1 VSARPSGLF
10 TRLAWLLA
18 GTVGLVVAIGL
29 ITLSNTGSRLSGD
42 YSTRTVALQ
51 ISAADVLIAQ
61 GRDNQLAS
69 LGVEHATVPP
79 QGHSPGLRLVR
90 NLLDDM
96 RMRWPQRQAYIAG
109 LRQPMLWLKDVPPS
123 EGWIGVPLLGLRAPL
138 LRTAVVT
145 SAFAALI
152 VLLMA
157 GAYARS
163 LTEPLRRLAQ
173 AAPAVVAGTPLPP
186 LPKRSVRELVELNA
200 ALTRAAAEVRSNARE
215 RDVML
220 AALSHDLRTPL
231 ARLRLGLAL
240 TGDAVDTSLREGMDA
255 DIDAIDAM
263 SAQFIGFIRDGSDEP
278 ASPVDVALLLRELLS
293 LNRGNGGP
301 PWEIDSPNHAVVQ
314 GHPLA
319 LRRALDNLIRNALRH
334 GDAPFRAALAVTA
347 TGMRVSIADGG
358 PGAPPDI
365 VDRLGEAFVRGNQAR
380 SDAMGSGL
388 GLASVR
394 RIAVQHGGHL
404 RVRNLPEGGFEAILM
419 LPRSPL

>member
-1 VSARPSGLF
+1 MKPSGLF

-18 GTVGLVVAIGL
+18 ATIGLVVAIGL
-29 ITLSNTGSRLSGD
+29 ITLSVTGSRMSSE
-42 YSTRTVALQ
+42 YTARAVALQ

-61 GRDNQLAS
+61 GRDGELANV
-69 LGVEHATVPP
+69 GIEHSDTPP
-79 QGHSPGLRLVR
+79 QGHTPALRLMR
-90 NLLDDM
+90 NLIAETQI
-96 RMRWPQRQAYIAG
+96 RWPQRQPYIAG
-109 LRQPMLWLKDVPPS
+109 LRQPTLWLKALSPAR
-123 EGWIGVPLLGLRAPL
+123 GWIGIPLIRLRAPL

-145 SAFAALI
+145 TAFAALI

-157 GAYARS
+157 AAYARS
-163 LTEPLRRLAQ
+163 LTEPLRRLAE

-200 ALTRAAAEVRSNARE
+200 ALSRAAAEVRSNARE

-240 TGDAVDTSLREGMDA
+240 SGDVVDASLREGMEA

-278 ASPVDVALLLRELLS
+278 ASPVDLALLLRELLS

-301 PWEIDSPNHAVVQ
+301 PWEIESPDHAVLQ

-334 GDAPFRAALAVTA
+334 GDTPFRAVLAIGPA
-347 TGMRVSIADGG
+347 DIRLSIVDSGL
-358 PGAPPDI
+358 GAPPELLE
-365 VDRLGEAFVRGNQAR
+365 RLGEPFVRGNQAR

-388 GLASVR
+388 GLASVK
-394 RIAVQHGGHL
+394 RIAALHGGSL
-404 RVRNLPEGGFEAILM
+404 SVRNLPRGGFEASLQ
-419 LPRSPL
+419 LPR

>member
-1 VSARPSGLF
+1 VTAKPSGLF

-29 ITLSNTGSRLSGD
+29 ITLNVTGSRLSNA
-42 YSTRTVALQ
+42 YTTRTVALQ
-51 ISAADVLIAQ
+51 VSAADVLIAQ
-61 GRDNQLAS
+61 GHDSELAN
-69 LGVEHATVPP
+69 LGIELSPAPP
-79 QGHSPGLRLVR
+79 QGHAPALRAMR
-90 NLLDDM
+90 NLLVDT
-96 RMRWPQRQAYIAG
+96 RMHWPQRQAYIAG
-109 LRQPMLWLKDVPPS
+109 LRQPTLWLKALSPS
-123 EGWIGVPLLGLRAPL
+123 NNWIGIPLMGLRVPLV
-138 LRTAVVT
+138 RTAVVT
-145 SAFAALI
+145 TAFAALI

-157 GAYARS
+157 AAYTRS

-186 LPKRSVRELVELNA
+186 LPKHSVRELVELNA
-200 ALTRAAAEVRSNARE
+200 ALSRAAAEVRSNARE

-240 TGDAVDTSLREGMDA
+240 SGDAVDMSLREGMEA

-278 ASPVDVALLLRELLS
+278 ASPVDIALLLRELLS

-301 PWEIDSPNHAVVQ
+301 PWEIESPDHAVLQ

-334 GDAPFRAALAVTA
+334 GDAPFRAVLVISPAEIRL
-347 TGMRVSIADGG
+347 SIADGG
-358 PGAPPDI
+358 LGAPPDI
-365 VDRLGEAFVRGNQAR
+365 LDRLGEPFVRGNQAR

-388 GLASVR
+388 GLASVK
-394 RIAVQHGGHL
+394 RIATQHGGSL
-404 RVRNLPEGGFEAILM
+404 SVRNLPQRGFEATLR
-419 LPRSPL
+419 LPR

>member
-1 VSARPSGLF
+1 VTSRPSGLF

-29 ITLSNTGSRLSGD
+29 ITLNVTGSRLGNE
-42 YSTRTVALQ
+42 YSARTVALQ
-51 ISAADVLIAQ
+51 IAAADVLIAQ
-61 GRDNQLAS
+61 GHNGELAN
-69 LGVEHATVPP
+69 LGIELSPVPP
-79 QGHSPGLRLVR
+79 QGHAPALRLVR
-90 NLLDDM
+90 TVLDET
-96 RMRWPQRQAYIAG
+96 RQHWPQRQAYIAG
-109 LRQPMLWLKDVPPS
+109 LRQPVLWLKATSPS
-123 EGWIGVPLLGLRAPL
+123 HDWIGVPLLGLRAPL
-138 LRTAVVT
+138 VRTAVVT
-145 SAFAALI
+145 TASAALI

-157 GAYARS
+157 AAYARS

-173 AAPAVVAGTPLPP
+173 AAPAVVAGTSLPP

-200 ALTRAAAEVRSNARE
+200 ALSRAAAEVRRNTRE

-240 TGDAVDTSLREGMDA
+240 SGDAVDASLRDGMEA

-278 ASPVDVALLLRELLS
+278 ASPVDLALLLRELLS
-293 LNRGNGGP
+293 LNRSNGGP
-301 PWEIDSPNHAVVQ
+301 PWEIESPNHAVLQ

-334 GDAPFRAALAVTA
+334 GDAPFRAVLVAGPAEICVTI
-347 TGMRVSIADGG
+347 TDSGL
-358 PGAPPDI
+358 GAPPEI
-365 VDRLGEAFVRGNQAR
+365 LERLGEPFVRGNQAR

-388 GLASVR
+388 GLASVK
-394 RIAVQHGGHL
+394 RIATQHRGEL
-404 RVRNLPEGGFEAILM
+404 SVRNLPQGGFEASLR
-419 LPRSPL
+419 LPR

>member
-1 VSARPSGLF
+1 MSTTPSGLF

-18 GTVGLVVAIGL
+18 GTVALVVAIGL
-29 ITLSNTGSRLSGD
+29 ITLSDIGSRSSSE

-61 GRDNQLAS
+61 GRESELAN
-69 LGVEHATVPP
+69 LGIERAAVPP
-79 QGHSPGLRLVR
+79 QGHSPALRVIR
-90 NLLDDM
+90 RLLDES
-96 RMRWPQRQAYIAG
+96 RLRWPQRQAYIAG
-109 LRQPMLWLKDVPPS
+109 LRQPMLWLKALPPS
-123 EGWIGVPLLGLRAPL
+123 EGWIGVPLIGLRAPL
-138 LRTAVVT
+138 VRTAVVT
-145 SAFAALI
+145 TGAAALI

-157 GAYARS
+157 AAYARS

-173 AAPAVVAGTPLPP
+173 AAPAVVAGKPLPP
-186 LPKRSVRELVELNA
+186 LPKHSVRELVDLNA
-200 ALTRAAAEVRSNARE
+200 ALSRAAAEVRSNARE

-240 TGDAVDTSLREGMDA
+240 SGDTGDAALREGMEA

-278 ASPVDVALLLRELLS
+278 SSPVDIALLLRELLS

-301 PWEIDSPNHAVVQ
+301 PWEIDSPHHAVVH

-334 GDAPFRAALAVTA
+334 GDAPFRATLVMGA
-347 TGMRVSIADGG
+347 TEICVSIADGG
-358 PGAPPDI
+358 LGAPPEVI
-365 VDRLGEAFVRGNQAR
+365 DRLGEPFVRGNQAR

-388 GLASVR
+388 GLASVK
-394 RIAVQHGGHL
+394 RIAVQHGGGL
-404 RVRNLPEGGFEAILM
+404 VVRNLPQGGFEASLR
-419 LPRSPL
+419 LPRNQ

>member
-1 VSARPSGLF
+1 MTTKPSGLF

-29 ITLSNTGSRLSGD
+29 ITLNVTGSRLSNA
-42 YSTRTVALQ
+42 YTTRTVALQ
-51 ISAADVLIAQ
+51 VSAADVLIAQ
-61 GRDNQLAS
+61 GHDSELAN
-69 LGVEHATVPP
+69 LGIELSPAPP
-79 QGHSPGLRLVR
+79 QGHAPALRAMR
-90 NLLDDM
+90 NLLVET
-96 RMRWPQRQAYIAG
+96 RLHWPQRQVYIAG
-109 LRQPMLWLKDVPPS
+109 LRQPTLWLKALSPS
-123 EGWIGVPLLGLRAPL
+123 NDWIGIPLMGLRVPLV
-138 LRTAVVT
+138 RTAVVT
-145 SAFAALI
+145 TAFAALI

-157 GAYARS
+157 AAYARS

-200 ALTRAAAEVRSNARE
+200 ALSRAAAEVRSNARE

-240 TGDAVDTSLREGMDA
+240 SGNAVDTSLREGMEA

-301 PWEIDSPNHAVVQ
+301 PWEIESPDHAVIQ

-334 GDAPFRAALAVTA
+334 GDAPFRAVLAIGPA
-347 TGMRVSIADGG
+347 EICLSIADGG
-358 PGAPPDI
+358 LGAPPDI
-365 VDRLGEAFVRGNQAR
+365 LDRLGEPFVRGNQAR

-388 GLASVR
+388 GLASVK
-394 RIAVQHGGHL
+394 RIATQHGGSL
-404 RVRNLPEGGFEAILM
+404 SVCNLPQGGFEASLQ
-419 LPRSPL
+419 LPR

>member
-1 VSARPSGLF
+1 MKPSGLF

-18 GTVGLVVAIGL
+18 ATIGLVVAIGL
-29 ITLSNTGSRLSGD
+29 TTLSVTGSRMSSE
-42 YSTRTVALQ
+42 YTARAVALQ

-61 GRDNQLAS
+61 DRDGELAS
-69 LGVEHATVPP
+69 VGIERSDAPP
-79 QGHSPGLRLVR
+79 QGHAPALRLMR
-90 NLLDDM
+90 NLIAETQ
-96 RMRWPQRQAYIAG
+96 MRWPQRQPYVAG
-109 LRQPMLWLKDVPPS
+109 LRQPTLWLKALSPAH
-123 EGWIGVPLLGLRAPL
+123 GWIGIPLIRLRAPL
-138 LRTAVVT
+138 VRTAVVT
-145 SAFAALI
+145 TAFAALI

-157 GAYARS
+157 AAYARS

-200 ALTRAAAEVRSNARE
+200 ALSRAAAEVRSNARE

-231 ARLRLGLAL
+231 ARLRLGVAL
-240 TGDAVDTSLREGMDA
+240 SGDAVETSLREGMEA

-278 ASPVDVALLLRELLS
+278 AAPVDLALLLRELLS

-301 PWEIDSPNHAVVQ
+301 PWEIQSPDHAVLQ

-334 GDAPFRAALAVTA
+334 GDAPFRAVLAVSA
-347 TGMRVSIADGG
+347 TDVRLSISDGG
-358 PGAPPDI
+358 LGAPPEI
-365 VDRLGEAFVRGNQAR
+365 LDRLGEPFVRGNQAR

-388 GLASVR
+388 GLASVK
-394 RIAVQHGGHL
+394 RIAAQHGGSL
-404 RVRNLPEGGFEAILM
+404 SVRNLPQGGFEASLQ
-419 LPRSPL
+419 LLR

>member
-1 VSARPSGLF
+1 VTAKPSGLF

-29 ITLSNTGSRLSGD
+29 ITLNVTGSRLSNA
-42 YSTRTVALQ
+42 YTTRTVALQ
-51 ISAADVLIAQ
+51 VSAADVLIAQ
-61 GRDNQLAS
+61 GHDSELAN
-69 LGVEHATVPP
+69 LGIELSTAPP
-79 QGHSPGLRLVR
+79 QGHAPALRAMR
-90 NLLDDM
+90 NLLVDT
-96 RMRWPQRQAYIAG
+96 RMHWPQRQAYIAG
-109 LRQPMLWLKDVPPS
+109 LRQPTLWLKALSPS
-123 EGWIGVPLLGLRAPL
+123 NNWIGIPLMGLRVPLV
-138 LRTAVVT
+138 RTAVVT
-145 SAFAALI
+145 TAFAALI

-157 GAYARS
+157 AAYTRS

-186 LPKRSVRELVELNA
+186 LPKHSVRELVELNA
-200 ALTRAAAEVRSNARE
+200 ALSRAAAEVRSNARE

-240 TGDAVDTSLREGMDA
+240 SGDAVDTSLREGMEA

-278 ASPVDVALLLRELLS
+278 ASPVDMALLLRELLS

-301 PWEIDSPNHAVVQ
+301 PWEIESPDHAVVQ

-334 GDAPFRAALAVTA
+334 GDAPFRAVLAIGSA
-347 TGMRVSIADGG
+347 EIRLSIADGG
-358 PGAPPDI
+358 LGAPPDI
-365 VDRLGEAFVRGNQAR
+365 IDRLGEPFVRGNQAR

-388 GLASVR
+388 GLASVK
-394 RIAVQHGGHL
+394 RIATQHGGSL
-404 RVRNLPEGGFEAILM
+404 SVRNLPACGFEATLR
-419 LPRSPL
+419 LPR